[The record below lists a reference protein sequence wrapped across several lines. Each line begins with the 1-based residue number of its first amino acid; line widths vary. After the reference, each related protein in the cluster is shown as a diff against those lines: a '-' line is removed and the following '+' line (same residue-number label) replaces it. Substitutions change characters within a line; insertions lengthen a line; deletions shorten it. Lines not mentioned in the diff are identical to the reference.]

1 MGNLI
6 EIEGGGFVEIIVLRE
21 DEGLTALAKRVL

>member
-6 EIEGGGFVEIIVLRE
+6 EIEGGFVEIIVLRE